1 MIVCI
6 CMIMFHTAQNT
17 NKYIV
22 IKSRLVHETQGCLVK
37 PVTHKRDIVSV
48 YRNPLVNLRLKGW
61 LSFGMLRSD
70 VRTHNLCMNRSSH
83 RMFYTPYDFQT
94 DEGSL
99 SRTHL
104 TQRKRKDEDL
114 QREGG
119 DKKENI
125 PSNGRQTRSLIL

>member
-1 MIVCI
+1 
-6 CMIMFHTAQNT
+6 
-17 NKYIV
+17 
-22 IKSRLVHETQGCLVK
+22 
-37 PVTHKRDIVSV
+37 
-48 YRNPLVNLRLKGW
+48 
-61 LSFGMLRSD
+61 
-70 VRTHNLCMNRSSH
+70 
-83 RMFYTPYDFQT
+83 MFYTPYDFQT